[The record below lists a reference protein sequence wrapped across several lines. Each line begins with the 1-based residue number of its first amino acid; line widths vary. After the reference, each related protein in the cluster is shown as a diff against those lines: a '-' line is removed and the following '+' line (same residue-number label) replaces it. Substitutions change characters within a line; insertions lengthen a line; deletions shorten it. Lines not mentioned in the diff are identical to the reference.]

1 MTKGELVAEIA
12 KKAGLSKAAAEKA
25 LNAFVETVTGALK
38 KKDKVAIAG
47 FGIFSVAKRKAR
59 TGINPLTKEKIKIPA
74 QTVPKF
80 KPGKELKEA
89 VGGKKKKK

>member
-1 MTKGELVAEIA
+1 MTKGELIAEVA
-12 KKAGLSKAAAEKA
+12 KKAGLTKAAAEKA
-25 LNAFVETVTGALK
+25 VNAFIDTVKTALK

-47 FGIFSVAKRKAR
+47 FGTFLVQKRKAR

-74 QTVPKF
+74 QNVPKF

-89 VGGKKKKK
+89 VAGKKKK